1 LPAAPPSASFPAAL
15 RGEPTWLPGRFS
27 AGTVALTGGAVV
39 WYPRWG
45 FRHRAVALELDG
57 LRLERVR
64 DTVPAEVLRLDRSC
78 KVFEFDYQGRG
89 VAIAVLPD
97 QLPAMWALLRD
108 A

>member
-1 LPAAPPSASFPAAL
+1 LSATSPPASFPAAL
-15 RGEPTWLPGRFS
+15 RGEPAWLPGRFS
-27 AGTVALTGGAVV
+27 AGTVAFSGGAVV

-45 FRHRAVALELDG
+45 LRQRAVALELGG

-78 KVFEFDYQGRG
+78 KVFEFDYQGGG
-89 VAIAVLPD
+89 VAIAVHPD
-97 QLPAMWALLRD
+97 QLPDMWALLRD